1 MGITKLASFCITM
14 LFTKVAYALR
24 ANHYSSLMARAARSE
39 LSLFQRR
46 GKGDS
51 TSLLSSHLSKETM
64 SSLTK
69 RVKENNDMKNG
80 SVVNDFA
87 LFTLDNVV
95 VGYVSKRSSDILSE
109 YPETFAIK
117 RETAIKSI
125 SLTPDLIQM
134 TLADRS
140 AAVEIVTKD
149 LKAKKII
156 TGQSGVCDLSCS
168 GCDSSWCR

>member
-1 MGITKLASFCITM
+1 
-14 LFTKVAYALR
+14 
-24 ANHYSSLMARAARSE
+24 
-39 LSLFQRR
+39 
-46 GKGDS
+46 
-51 TSLLSSHLSKETM
+51 M

-69 RVKENNDMKNG
+69 RVEENNDMKNG
-80 SVVNDFA
+80 SVANDFA

-149 LKAKKII
+149 LRTKKII
-156 TGQSGVCDLSCS
+156 TGQLGFCD
-168 GCDSSWCR
+168 